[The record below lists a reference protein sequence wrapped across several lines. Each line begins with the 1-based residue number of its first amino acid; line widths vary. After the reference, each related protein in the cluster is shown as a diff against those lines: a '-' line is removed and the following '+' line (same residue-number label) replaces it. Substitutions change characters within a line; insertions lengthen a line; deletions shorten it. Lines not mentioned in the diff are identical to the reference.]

1 MVASPTPTPPPPPL
15 PVPPPLLTPM
25 LVRPPG
31 PALRNASRLVVLVL
45 LVLVLVLLLVL
56 HLLPPALQVCLH
68 GLQAGPP
75 LLLAHAEVHICDVRL
90 RDESPAGL

>member
-1 MVASPTPTPPPPPL
+1 MVASPTPTPLPPPL

-45 LVLVLVLLLVL
+45 VLVLLV
-56 HLLPPALQVCLH
+56 LLPPLALVLSGPVLKV
-68 GLQAGPP
+68 GLLPTHHPVPG
-75 LLLAHAEVHICDVRL
+75 
-90 RDESPAGL
+90 